1 MLLSLMASYSLPHP
15 YSFRQTAEFQWGDAI
30 SFCEY
35 LRKLALIFISDG
47 ICDLNNFHIMLGAT
61 FQLTA
66 NEAKV
71 L

>member
-1 MLLSLMASYSLPHP
+1 MLLSLMASYSPPHP

-47 ICDLNNFHIMLGAT
+47 ICDLKNFHIMLGAT